1 MVKSKFEYINF
12 KLGCEKYKKIELE
25 LISDADI
32 YFFFEKR
39 MRGGVSYISK
49 RYIKVNNKYLK
60 SYDLNKIKIFCVL
73 RRK

>member
-1 MVKSKFEYINF
+1 MVKSKFGYTNF
-12 KLGCEKYKKIELE
+12 KLGCEKYEKIELE

-39 MRGGVSYISK
+39 MREGVSYISK
-49 RYIKVNNKYLK
+49 RYIKANNKYLK
-60 SYDLNKIKIFCVL
+60 SYDLNKIKTFCVL